1 MTTMIKAFG
10 LCGLNALTTVVIRV
24 RLQWRTREGPK
35 LKWNIAAQ
43 GTSKFTVNIGLCL
56 VGCISCTLNFIGHL
70 PHQSHRHTC
79 WMVFHF
85 LIVDLKIDQ
94 TGRLVKEMVT

>member
-35 LKWNIAAQ
+35 LEWNIAAQ
-43 GTSKFTVNIGLCL
+43 GTSKFTVNIGFVEILPSKPYSCL
-56 VGCISCTLNFIGHL
+56 ANLTLN
-70 PHQSHRHTC
+70 Q
-79 WMVFHF
+79 
-85 LIVDLKIDQ
+85 
-94 TGRLVKEMVT
+94 